1 MRGDLTGGA
10 GIGALGTEAPATDA
24 ERAWT
29 CYVWGVWEMT
39 DAAEWLGS
47 APESVL
53 RASAAERYW
62 LLPYYLE
69 AWAPPRVRAMF
80 VDELLD
86 QAFAGTCRGPSSIA
100 AVGTVDAAVVRR
112 HLPAFARRMLRAE
125 PGVRFPA
132 ALHLL
137 WLYGEYTAVRAIT
150 GVWRRKHADSPSQL
164 WPERAFDTFEAQHP
178 MPVVSDTQV
187 CGWLTGALAGIPG
200 QRGPWEA
207 PDSVPDPGAVAGA
220 GELWGAFGEGAEAAA
235 AVGRAGPRDVLRH
248 ALSVPGP
255 APADCVARLLGEWFR
270 GREEMMAAAELIGP
284 AFFGVYYPLLLRL
297 ATSSAADAVGL
308 LPVLRRTALAHGRA
322 DLAREATSVERT
334 VYGTFDEE
342 GILSGIRG

>member
-1 MRGDLTGGA
+1 
-10 GIGALGTEAPATDA
+10 
-24 ERAWT
+24 
-29 CYVWGVWEMT
+29 
-39 DAAEWLGS
+39 
-47 APESVL
+47 
-53 RASAAERYW
+53 
-62 LLPYYLE
+62 
-69 AWAPPRVRAMF
+69 MF

-86 QAFAGTCRGPSSIA
+86 QAFAGTGRGLSSIA

-112 HLPAFARRMLRAE
+112 HLPAFARRMLRAG

-150 GVWRRKHADSPSQL
+150 GVWRRKHADSPSHL
-164 WPERAFDTFEAQHP
+164 WPGRAPDDFGAFESFEAQHP

-187 CGWLTGALAGIPG
+187 CGWLTGALAGVPG
-200 QRGPWEA
+200 QRGPWEV

-235 AVGRAGPRDVLRH
+235 AVGRVGPRDVLRH
-248 ALSVPGP
+248 ALSVPGQVP
-255 APADCVARLLGEWFR
+255 EDCVARLLGEWFR
-270 GREEMMAAAELIGP
+270 GQEEMMAAVELIGP
-284 AFFGVYYPLLLRL
+284 AFFGVYYPLLLSL